1 MRSLLAFFALAVSAG
16 VSALVSPA
24 GEPACIAEY
33 CAGNFPNAVQPP
45 APTPSVPSPLDALT
59 NAERLVRGMP
69 LKAPVRRRS
78 DFVRRSTPSS
88 VPVIQVVKTVTKRG
102 VIEVKNS
109 TGDCLGYI
117 SKNSLSKA
125 QLQYES
131 AIENATTVTFPIQ
144 ESSISASQ
152 VRITMEDSDEI
163 GFPLLGLVQGANDT
177 SVDIGSESYNQD
189 LARGI
194 SSRFVTAVAGAVP
207 ANISNAYTNVT
218 TLVRAAESDV
228 WTIDLTTG
236 NLSPQWIN
244 SNGCKL
250 GAHPHIFQA
259 LNVSL
264 LAAPTTVLFAQSSA
278 LYAGGNSSTFSAQF
292 PSPITEYT
300 LQFVETK

>member
-1 MRSLLAFFALAVSAG
+1 M
-16 VSALVSPA
+16 
-24 GEPACIAEY
+24 
-33 CAGNFPNAVQPP
+33 
-45 APTPSVPSPLDALT
+45 
-59 NAERLVRGMP
+59 
-69 LKAPVRRRS
+69 
-78 DFVRRSTPSS
+78 PSS
-88 VPVIQVVKTVTKRG
+88 VPVIQAVKTITKRG

-117 SKNSLSKA
+117 SKTSLSKA

-177 SVDIGSESYNQD
+177 SVDIGSESYNFFY
-189 LARGI
+189 LTGI
-194 SSRFVTAVAGAVP
+194 AQPGSVAGAVP

-244 SNGCKL
+244 SNG
-250 GAHPHIFQA
+250 
-259 LNVSL
+259 S
-264 LAAPTTVLFAQSSA
+264 APTTVLFAQSSA

-300 LQFVETK
+300 LQFVEAK